1 MRANQPTP
9 ARPFEGSGDPSDES
23 QVGTLDSIPL
33 INIPNIPL
41 IEKRLRC
48 RRDHAPQGLRSS
60 TEIDGGESGGLKK
73 KIFSNLRLGFRLSRA
88 IALLCCL
95 ALLDTGASFIERSS
109 IAEAALPVRDGIP
122 SLAPLLRK
130 TTAAVVN
137 ISVRTPAPRRYN
149 PLLRDPFFRHFF
161 DLPQAEPPRLQERAA
176 GSGVIVD
183 ADLGLV
189 LTNHHIVERADAV
202 VVILEDK
209 RRFVAQ
215 LLGSDPGTDIAL
227 LQIDAEGLTSVPVG
241 DSDDLHVG
249 DFVIA
254 IGNPFGLGKTVTS
267 GIVSAL
273 GRSGLDFKDF
283 EDFIQTDASINPGNS
298 GGALI
303 NLKGELVG
311 INTAILG
318 PSGGNIGIGFAV
330 PSNMASAVMRQLA
343 EYGDMV
349 RGGIGVVVQDL
360 DPDLAEALGVANGR
374 GTVIVE
380 VKADSPAERAGLR
393 IEDVITAID
402 GSPVDDARDLLNSIG
417 LIRVGEDIDL
427 DLIRAGEPLR
437 LTATIGSDTSPLSH
451 PALQGATIRD
461 IEKDDPKYRGVD
473 GVLIAR
479 VERDS
484 VAAWNGIRPGDI
496 ILAINNRRVRNSE
509 DMQSVLR
516 PNPRNLTIRLLRG
529 NRQLLLVLQ

>member
-1 MRANQPTP
+1 MT
-9 ARPFEGSGDPSDES
+9 
-23 QVGTLDSIPL
+23 
-33 INIPNIPL
+33 
-41 IEKRLRC
+41 
-48 RRDHAPQGLRSS
+48 
-60 TEIDGGESGGLKK
+60 
-73 KIFSNLRLGFRLSRA
+73 SNAGIGFHLSAA
-88 IALLCCL
+88 IALSCCL
-95 ALLDTGASFIERSS
+95 ILIDTAVS
-109 IAEAALPVRDGIP
+109 IIGSANIAKAAFPIHEGIP

-130 TTAAVVN
+130 TTPAVVN

-161 DLPQAEPPRLQERAA
+161 DLPQTEPPRMRERAA

-183 ADLGLV
+183 ADRGLV
-189 LTNHHIVERADAV
+189 LTNHHIVERAEAV

-209 RRFVAQ
+209 RRFVAE

-227 LQIDAEGLTSVPVG
+227 LQIDADGLTAMPVG

-249 DFVIA
+249 DFVIV

-303 NLKGELVG
+303 SLKGELVG

-343 EYGDMV
+343 EYGDMA

-360 DPDLAEALGVANGR
+360 DPDLAEALGAAKGQ
-374 GTVIVE
+374 GTVIVK
-380 VKADSPAERAGLR
+380 VKAGSPAERAGLR
-393 IEDVITAID
+393 IEDVITAIN

-437 LTATIGSDTSPLSH
+437 ITATVGSDASPLSH
-451 PALQGATIRD
+451 PALHGSTIRD
-461 IEKDDPKYRGVD
+461 IEKDDPEYRGLE
-473 GVLIAR
+473 GVLVSR

-496 ILAINNRRVRNSE
+496 ILAINNQRVRNGE
-509 DMQSVLR
+509 DMKSILGSQ
-516 PNPRNLTIRLLRG
+516 PRNLAIRLLRG